1 MDRALEICPKAQRKQ
16 QGQQEPVTVMLRIY
30 INLFQLFGFG
40 YKLFGC
46 NMGYLTLP
54 KPITLVHDFDGI
66 VSFSRQKL
74 AEGNDSRLVVCLV
87 RCFCQRWKITLGLRP
102 DTGGDYTL
110 DPEWEPGFPLSIVNN
125 LINRAI
131 NYGMP
136 SLISSSGR
144 SDLQR
149 PGIRMSQGPR
159 KLHEWLLAFPKCPSL
174 PYSILPSTQFGLLG
188 FMYSP
193 WCCKVPMWAGLFV
206 CYVFLLCDPV

>member
-1 MDRALEICPKAQRKQ
+1 
-16 QGQQEPVTVMLRIY
+16 MLRIY

-46 NMGYLTLP
+46 NMDYLTLP

-110 DPEWEPGFPLSIVNN
+110 DPEGIQDYTLDPEWEPRFPLSIVNN

-131 NYGMP
+131 NCGMP

-159 KLHEWLLAFPKCPSL
+159 KLHEWLLAFPKCPSR

-188 FMYSP
+188 FMCSP
-193 WCCKVPMWAGLFV
+193 
-206 CYVFLLCDPV
+206 